1 MLLSIAKL
9 ITLIFVTSG
18 VVYFVYNICRVDT
31 KIWNKLSA
39 IVLGAVAV
47 GAFMAQLY
55 ISILFMFLV
64 SFSLAGLLMLALAEY

>member
-1 MLLSIAKL
+1 MVLSIAKL

-31 KIWNKLSA
+31 KLWYKISA
-39 IVLGAVAV
+39 IVLGSVAV
-47 GAFMAQLY
+47 GAFIAQIY

-64 SFSLAGLLMLALAEY
+64 SFSLSGLLMLALAD

>member
-1 MLLSIAKL
+1 MVLSIAKL

-31 KIWNKLSA
+31 KIWYKIAA
-39 IVLGAVAV
+39 IVLGSVAV
-47 GAFMAQLY
+47 GAFIAQIY

-64 SFSLAGLLMLALAEY
+64 SFSLSGLLMLALAD